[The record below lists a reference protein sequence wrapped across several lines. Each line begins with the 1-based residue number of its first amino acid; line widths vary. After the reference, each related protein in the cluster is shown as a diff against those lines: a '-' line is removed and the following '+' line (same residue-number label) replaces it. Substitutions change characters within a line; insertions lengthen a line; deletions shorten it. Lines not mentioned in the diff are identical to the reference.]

1 MAELA
6 QLADQLSVRQACRLL
21 TLSRA
26 TFYRRGV
33 KPREFCG
40 PRIPKRVPR
49 ALSAPEREE
58 VRQILYSDRFVNQS
72 VREVYATLLD
82 EGLYLTS
89 VRTMYRMLR
98 RDGASRERRRQ
109 LRHPAYKRP
118 ELLANG
124 IHQVWSWDITMI
136 RGPVKGE
143 HYRLYMVMDIFSRY
157 VVGYTL
163 AWKESGEIARNLI
176 QESAVREGV
185 EAGRLTIHSD
195 RGGPMVS
202 QEVSQLLGKLRINK
216 SHSRPHVS
224 NDNPYS
230 ESQFRTL
237 KYHPEFPD
245 RFGSFEEAREFI
257 RAFVAWYNQEHHH
270 EGINLLT
277 PATVHS
283 GRAVQVLAARA
294 RVMDQAHARS
304 PERFVQGKPVV
315 KNLPGEVW
323 INKPLPTAQPMSNQ
337 RIQNELVPKGPS
349 PVDGA
354 SFGTNSCPNS
364 QTQHARLAFESHP
377 GNLCALTPCWS
388 QRC

>member
-1 MAELA
+1 MHELDEQA
-6 QLADQLSVRQACRLL
+6 SQLSVRQACRWLA
-21 TLSRA
+21 LSRA
-26 TFYRRGV
+26 TFYRRRS

-40 PRIPKRVPR
+40 PRVPKRVPR
-49 ALSAPEREE
+49 ALKPDEREAIRL
-58 VRQILYSDRFVNQS
+58 VLYSDRFVDQS

-82 EGLYLTS
+82 EGTYLAS
-89 VRTMYRMLR
+89 IRTMYRILR

-118 ELLANG
+118 ELLSQG

-143 HYRLYMVMDIFSRY
+143 HYRLYMVIDIFSRY

-163 AWKESGEIARNLI
+163 AWKESGEIARALI
-176 QESAVREGV
+176 QESAAREGV

-195 RGGPMVS
+195 RGAPMVS

-245 RFGSFEEAREFI
+245 RFRDFEEAREFI
-257 RAFVAWYNQEHHH
+257 RAFVSWYNHEHHH

-277 PATVHS
+277 PSVVHS
-283 GRAVQVLAARA
+283 GKAEEVLEARS
-294 RVMDQAHARS
+294 RVMELAHGRS
-304 PERFVQGKPVV
+304 PERFVRGKPVL
-315 KNLPGEVW
+315 KPLPREVW
-323 INKPLPTAQPMSNQ
+323 INKAVPQAEPDDNQ
-337 RIQNELVPKGPS
+337 RNQKEWFPKGPS
-349 PVDGA
+349 PVVGA
-354 SFGTNSCPNS
+354 TFGNHSCPTIPIHHHS
-364 QTQHARLAFESHP
+364 QTPPSGQEKE
-377 GNLCALTPCWS
+377 CAVTTFWS